1 MIVSHCYPMLW
12 ITYTHISKRNSG
24 KNLPIYVQVYYS
36 FVDGIHIGEF
46 VDSLEK
52 YFENLYQPNSS
63 LADSQQFNIKLIQAL

>member
-1 MIVSHCYPMLW
+1 MSTLRKSQMTGNLFISQYYYEMIVSHCYLMLW
-12 ITYTHISKRNSG
+12 ITYTHISKKNSG

-52 YFENLYQPNSS
+52 YFANL
-63 LADSQQFNIKLIQAL
+63 

>member
-1 MIVSHCYPMLW
+1 MSTLRKSQMNRKPIYFTVLLW
-12 ITYTHISKRNSG
+12 NDSFPLLPYVVDNIYTYFQKNSG

-52 YFENLYQPNSS
+52 YFANL
-63 LADSQQFNIKLIQAL
+63 

>member
-1 MIVSHCYPMLW
+1 MLW
-12 ITYTHISKRNSG
+12 ITYTYISKRNLG
-24 KNLPIYVQVYYS
+24 KYLPIYVQVYYS

-52 YFENLYQPNSS
+52 YFENFYKPNSS

>member
-12 ITYTHISKRNSG
+12 ITYTHISKKNSG

-52 YFENLYQPNSS
+52 YFANL
-63 LADSQQFNIKLIQAL
+63 

>member
-1 MIVSHCYPMLW
+1 MLW

-63 LADSQQFNIKLIQAL
+63 LADSQQFNSNQIQAL

>member
-12 ITYTHISKRNSG
+12 ITYTHISKRNSS